1 MIVFKRITSILTTV
15 VVVVAVIVALL
26 LVGVRIIGIEPY
38 AVLSGS
44 MEPEYPVGSLIYV
57 KEVDPFELREG
68 DDITYMLNEDTLS
81 THRIIE
87 VVPDPEDKSVVR
99 FRMQGIAND
108 HADAQLVHCDNV
120 VGQPQFHIPY
130 LGYVSDYIQ
139 NPPGLYVVIAGGIL
153 VLLLGFLPDLF
164 SDDKEKDKKK
174 KKDEEETEAPAKDEL
189 PSTSADASV
198 EPTLPAE
205 DSAPE
210 TPAE

>member
-1 MIVFKRITSILTTV
+1 MIVFKRITSILTSIV
-15 VVVVAVIVALL
+15 VVAAVIVALL

-44 MEPEYPVGSLIYV
+44 MEPDYPVGSLIYV
-57 KEVDPFELREG
+57 KEVDPHNLMVG

-87 VVPDPEDKSVVR
+87 VVPDEEDKSVIR

-108 HADAQLVHCDNV
+108 HADAQLVHSSNV
-120 VGQPQFHIPY
+120 VGQPVFHIPY
-130 LGYVSDYIQ
+130 LGYVSNYIQ

-164 SDDKEKDKKK
+164 SDDKSKKK
-174 KKDEEETEAPAKDEL
+174 KEVETSEQQPTLPEEEETVKTEE
-189 PSTSADASV
+189 S
-198 EPTLPAE
+198 
-205 DSAPE
+205 E
-210 TPAE
+210 TPPEEKAE